1 MESNNFYTRYDEIL
15 TDKEIYNYALIVDE
29 FMKGQITYKELQ
41 EKFSKEYGIE
51 VNADATIRTIMTLE
65 EFNDFCNRK
74 SREDYEYNDISC
86 FILSGKDFRNVLF
99 RLDYKAI
106 EVLANN
112 NVRYYMEVY
121 KAILETQIRHSYD
134 KNEKLKAKRNMWK
147 RRVAELQKELSID
160 TDKLTNSVKEAVKS
174 DNVNT
179 DLMSVYIDEQGKL
192 KTIGPKLTRK
202 KDDK

>member
-1 MESNNFYTRYDEIL
+1 MKSNNFYTRYDEIL

-29 FMKGQITYKELQ
+29 FMKGQISYKELK
-41 EKFSKEYGIE
+41 EKFSNEFGIE
-51 VNADATIRTIMTLE
+51 VNADADYSRAKG
-65 EFNDFCNRK
+65 EFNDYCNRV
-74 SREDYEYNDISC
+74 SRENYDYNDIVY
-86 FILSGKDFRNVLF
+86 FILSGKDFKNVLF

-112 NVRYYMEVY
+112 NIRYYMEVY
-121 KAILETQIRHSYD
+121 KVILETQIRHSYD
-134 KNEKLKAKRNMWK
+134 KNEKLKVKRNMWK

-179 DLMSVYIDEQGKL
+179 DLMSVYIDEQGAL

>member
-1 MESNNFYTRYDEIL
+1 MESNNFYTRYDETL

-41 EKFSKEYGIE
+41 EKFSEEYGIE

-65 EFNDFCNRK
+65 EFNDFCDRI
-74 SREDYEYNDISC
+74 SREDYEYNDISW
-86 FILSGKDFRNVLF
+86 FVLSGKDFRNVLF

-134 KNEKLKAKRNMWK
+134 KNEELKAKRNMWK
-147 RRVAELQKELSID
+147 RRVVELQKELSID
-160 TDKLTNSVKEAVKS
+160 TDKLTNSVKDAVKS
-174 DNVNT
+174 EDNPNKP
-179 DLMSVYIDEQGKL
+179 LSVYLDLNGEL
-192 KTIGPKLTRK
+192 KTTGPKLTKKK
-202 KDDK
+202 KD